1 MVQHADPELDRV
13 FQALSDS
20 TRRDILQRLLQG
32 PVGITALCETYD
44 MSLPAVA
51 KHVKVLEAAGLATT
65 EKTGRVR
72 NVTAQG
78 RNLRE
83 AADWINR
90 YTQYWSD
97 TLDRFAEFVATE
109 NEAQK

>member
-1 MVQHADPELDRV
+1 MVQHVDADLDRV

-20 TRRDILQRLLQG
+20 TRRDILQRLLKG

-51 KHVKVLEAAGLATT
+51 KHVRVLEAAGLATT
-65 EKTGRVR
+65 EKSGRIR

-78 RNLRE
+78 RNLRD
-83 AADWINR
+83 AADWING
-90 YTQYWSD
+90 YTRYWSD
-97 TLDRFAEFVATE
+97 TLDRFAEFVAAE
-109 NEAQK
+109 NEVQK